1 MWSPI
6 KNYQIFSK
14 NLYSVVFTTLCS
26 KSEVML
32 ERMKSLMNLD
42 FSIWMQVDIESY
54 ILGLIAKWMRRFF
67 KMNGSCFF
75 LWYIVCIS
83 HKLQEIFTYNLYVC
97 FKERKMYCM
106 KKKIKKNYFG
116 NEELELIFEITGAT
130 FSNIKR
136 PEQFLKQNIFSI
148 FYWRFQSDLIHWNH
162 SIL

>member
-1 MWSPI
+1 
-6 KNYQIFSK
+6 
-14 NLYSVVFTTLCS
+14 
-26 KSEVML
+26 ML

-83 HKLQEIFTYNLYVC
+83 HKLQEIFTYNLYVF

-106 KKKIKKNYFG
+106 KKKTKKNRLWKWRTRIDFWDYWSNFFKHWKART
-116 NEELELIFEITGAT
+116 IFETKYFFNFLLEVPIR
-130 FSNIKR
+130 SNTLEPQYTVLLEQIKC
-136 PEQFLKQNIFSI
+136 
-148 FYWRFQSDLIHWNH
+148 RF
-162 SIL
+162 